1 MEDLDKFGYFDVE
14 QKAIDKIKKKHKKLL
29 IKVYKKILKQIKKDP
44 MQNYL
49 EINNEDYSFK
59 EMKIIK
65 RYFCDWEA
73 FGFSKTI
80 PGDDLVEVLSYGYVT
95 TSTCNTAV
103 STISSTETP
112 TIKPITKFYITW
124 FV

>member
-1 MEDLDKFGYFDVE
+1 MEDLDKFNYFDIE
-14 QKAIDKIKKKHKKLL
+14 QKAIDKIRKKHKKLL
-29 IKVYKKILKQIKKDP
+29 IKVYKKILKQIDKNP
-44 MQNYL
+44 IQNYL

-73 FGFSKTI
+73 FGFSKTV
-80 PGDDLVEVLSYGYVT
+80 PKDDLVEVSYGYT
-95 TSTCNTAV
+95 TNCNT
-103 STISSTETP
+103 SISISSTETS

-124 FV
+124 FVQD

>member
-1 MEDLDKFGYFDVE
+1 MEDLDKFSYFDVE
-14 QKAIDKIKKKHKKLL
+14 LKAIDKIRKKHKKLL
-29 IKVYKKILKQIKKDP
+29 IKVYKKILKQIKKNP

-73 FGFSKTI
+73 FGFSKTT
-80 PGDDLVEVLSYGYVT
+80 PKDDLVEVSYGCATNY
-95 TSTCNTAV
+95 NTAI
-103 STISSTETP
+103 SISSTGAP
-112 TIKPITKFYITW
+112 TVKPITKFYITW
-124 FV
+124 FVQD

>member
-1 MEDLDKFGYFDVE
+1 MEDLDKFGCFDVE

-29 IKVYKKILKQIKKDP
+29 IKVYKKILKQIKKNP
-44 MQNYL
+44 MQNYF

-59 EMKIIK
+59 EMRLIK

-80 PGDDLVEVLSYGYVT
+80 PEDDLVEVSYGYT
-95 TSTCNTAV
+95 TNCNTAV
-103 STISSTETP
+103 SISSTGVSTV
-112 TIKPITKFYITW
+112 KPVTKFYITW
-124 FV
+124 FI

>member
-1 MEDLDKFGYFDVE
+1 MKDLDKFGYFDVE
-14 QKAIDKIKKKHKKLL
+14 QKAIDKIKKKHKKLF
-29 IKVYKKILKQIKKDP
+29 IKVYKKILKQIKKNP

-65 RYFCDWEA
+65 RYFCDWEE

-80 PGDDLVEVLSYGYVT
+80 PEDDLVEVSYVYT
-95 TSTCNTAV
+95 TTCNTSV
-103 STISSTETP
+103 SISSTGTP
-112 TIKPITKFYITW
+112 TVKPITKFYITW
-124 FV
+124 FTQD